1 MYLRTL
7 IAISLMAGTFS
18 LRCAHVSAVSQHD
31 FSGTWR
37 LSIGQQQ
44 KGKGQDEAA
53 TTIEPGIMNE
63 RQKQHSK
70 LYDEFYPRGHGRLDE
85 DPQNQR
91 IRDFQSNMYKPP
103 GLGPIMPPM
112 TAVEFM
118 RGRWCAAD
126 AVVVGNVTDKASQLL
141 ASAQFLFTEYNLVVE
156 KVYKNNAL
164 APISVDGNLTV
175 VRPGGK
181 VQIHGRIVRT
191 VDGRYLPLDIG
202 SRVLLFLKYVPQT
215 NSYDSTVQRGS
226 FKIENG
232 TVIPL
237 TDQNV
242 PGFVTNVPVDLTATM
257 GSVKTGDCL
266 R

>member
-1 MYLRTL
+1 MRRFTTTL
-7 IAISLMAGTFS
+7 LLLVVPWVVIGAI
-18 LRCAHVSAVSQHD
+18 
-31 FSGTWR
+31 WR
-37 LSIGQQQ
+37 LSIGQEQ
-44 KGKGQDEAA
+44 KGKDRDEAA

-103 GLGPIMPPM
+103 GLEPQMPRM
-112 TAVEFM
+112 TAAEFM
-118 RGRWCAAD
+118 RGPWCAAD
-126 AVVVGNVTDKASQLL
+126 AVIVGNVSDKASQLV

-156 KVYKNNAL
+156 NVYKNNTL
-164 APISVDGNLTV
+164 APIAVGNNLTV

-181 VQIHGRIVRT
+181 VQIHGRVVRT
-191 VDGRYLPLDIG
+191 VDGCYLPLDIG
-202 SRVLLFLKYVPQT
+202 SRVLLFLKYLPQT
-215 NSYDSTVQRGS
+215 KSYDSAVARGS

-242 PGFVTNVPVDLTATM
+242 PGFVTNVPVDLTSTM
-257 GSVKTGDCL
+257 GSVTTSDCL
-266 R
+266 K